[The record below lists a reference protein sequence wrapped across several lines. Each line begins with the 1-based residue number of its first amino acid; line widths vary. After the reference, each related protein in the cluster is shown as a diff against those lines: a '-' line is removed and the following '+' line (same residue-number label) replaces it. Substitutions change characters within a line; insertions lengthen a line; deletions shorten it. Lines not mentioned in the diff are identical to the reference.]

1 MGAIGK
7 EACAAIFQAMKELD
21 GRGRGAAARALAG
34 VVDPEPGWIGELAV
48 ACQKEEDP
56 EARAVMIDT
65 LSVWRFDADRFLEML
80 IPALGAENAA
90 LQSSVMNALILLD
103 RPSETSVPALVRV
116 LEGKDLPLAR
126 RAASTLGHLGS
137 DARAAVQLAHLV
149 RAAAILTVTET
160 GSTSRAV
167 SKCRPRCPILAMTSD
182 ESVVRRLCLN
192 WGVTPL
198 LVGADT
204 PGGDEARI
212 AFGLERAQALGRV
225 RSGDRVVTTAGVV
238 RTVGTTN
245 SIRVVEVP

>member
-1 MGAIGK
+1 M
-7 EACAAIFQAMKELD
+7 
-21 GRGRGAAARALAG
+21 
-34 VVDPEPGWIGELAV
+34 

-137 DARAAVQLAHLV
+137 DARAAVPALERLAKDEAASEED
-149 RAAAILTVTET
+149 RAAFAEVLAGI
-160 GSTSRAV
+160 
-167 SKCRPRCPILAMTSD
+167 RP
-182 ESVVRRLCLN
+182 
-192 WGVTPL
+192 
-198 LVGADT
+198 
-204 PGGDEARI
+204 
-212 AFGLERAQALGRV
+212 
-225 RSGDRVVTTAGVV
+225 
-238 RTVGTTN
+238 
-245 SIRVVEVP
+245 